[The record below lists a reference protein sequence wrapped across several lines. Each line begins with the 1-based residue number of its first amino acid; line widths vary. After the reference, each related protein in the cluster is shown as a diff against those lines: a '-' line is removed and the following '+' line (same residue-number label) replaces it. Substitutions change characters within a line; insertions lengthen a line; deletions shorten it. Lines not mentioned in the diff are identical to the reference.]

1 MDTNAQKLPFISEEK
16 KKNPNGKSKEIV
28 FLKTYETKDASKG
41 QDKLRNKGL
50 FILFP
55 FLALC
60 YSVAIYGCMT
70 LMANYGDLNFYYIMF
85 IFFVFSI
92 GVGFT
97 LRQQYLLDTNAMPE
111 TLKDMVHSRDTIN
124 HGLIETAMEM
134 YETSTGKYITV
145 INAIS
150 GILTTLGIVG
160 TILGLTLSMSGLKE
174 LVSSSGNNDA
184 IAFEM
189 NNILSGVDVSFY
201 TTLFGG
207 FLGGITLKICNVINN
222 FYLQR
227 NACWLHEKLI
237 KSSNQ
242 TAAGLESL
250 AALDGKKTAEFLI
263 MLRKLYTGLSKEIY
277 GATKSVR
284 LFDKSIREL
293 PLESLHR
300 DLSTVS
306 GKINNMSIETL
317 AFVEHIKDV
326 KLTDE
331 MGKSADAISTFEKSV
346 SEFSMNHVYG
356 EMSKLAER
364 IKRVN
369 HETLSLVTNIKQMMG
384 NTGSKK

>member
-1 MDTNAQKLPFISEEK
+1 MDTNAQKLPFIDEEK
-16 KKNPNGKSKEIV
+16 KKKRNGDKKEIV
-28 FLKTYETKDASKG
+28 FLKNYDAPQASKKE
-41 QDKLRNKGL
+41 DILRNRGL
-50 FILFP
+50 FIMIP
-55 FLALC
+55 FLILC
-60 YSVAIYGCMT
+60 YATAIFGCVK

-85 IFFVFSI
+85 IFFVFTI

-97 LRQQYLLDTNAMPE
+97 LRQQYLLDTNAMPK
-111 TLKDMVHSRDTIN
+111 TLKDMVLSRDAIN
-124 HGLIETAMEM
+124 HNLIESSMEM
-134 YETSTGKYITV
+134 YEASTGRYITV

-174 LVSSSGNNDA
+174 LVSSAGNSDA
-184 IAFEM
+184 IAYEM

-207 FLGGITLKICNVINN
+207 FLGGITLKICNVANN

-227 NACWLHEKLI
+227 NAGWLHEKLI
-237 KSSNQ
+237 RSSNQ
-242 TAAGLESL
+242 AAVGIESL
-250 AALDGKKTAEFLI
+250 AALDGQRTVEFI
-263 MLRKLYTGLSKEIY
+263 AQLRKHYMALAKEVY
-277 GATKSVR
+277 GAAKSVR
-284 LFDKSIREL
+284 LFDKCISEL
-293 PLESLHR
+293 PLENLQR
-300 DLSTVS
+300 DLSAVS

-317 AFVEHIKDV
+317 AFVEHIKDA

-356 EMSKLAER
+356 EMTKLADR

-369 HETLSLVTNIKQMMG
+369 HETLSLVTNIKKMMG
-384 NTGSKK
+384 NTGSKP